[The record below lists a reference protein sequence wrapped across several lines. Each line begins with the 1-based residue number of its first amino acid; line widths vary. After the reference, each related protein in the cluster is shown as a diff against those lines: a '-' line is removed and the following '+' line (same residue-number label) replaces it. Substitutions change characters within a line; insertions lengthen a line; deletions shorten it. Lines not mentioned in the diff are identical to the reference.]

1 MPGPKLV
8 LMGFEKQLFI
18 GAAGSSA
25 ASEVLDVVN
34 LKVSIAHQYGKT
46 GARSDTGGGA
56 SPIETSRVVS
66 RKVSVTFNTLN
77 VPANTNLVTIKAAA
91 SAGTP
96 IAIKVVDVASG
107 AVEVD
112 GDLTVRRGHEI
123 AHEVSN
129 HLKSSALSVQ
139 DVTVHVEPALAARA
153 QAHAGTETVEPGRLP
168 S

>member
-1 MPGPKLV
+1 MAGPKLV

-18 GAAGSSA
+18 GTVGSTA

-46 GARSDTGGGA
+46 VARSDTGGGA

-66 RKVSVTFNTLN
+66 RKVSLTFNTLN

-96 IAIKVVDVASG
+96 IAMKVVDVASG

-112 GDLTVRRGHEI
+112 GDF
-123 AHEVSN
+123 N
-129 HLKSSALSVQ
+129 LSVDKDAPLTSEQ
-139 DVTVHVEPALAARA
+139 DQAFTAEPTRDY
-153 QAHAGTETVEPGRLP
+153 GRVP
-168 S
+168 TF

>member
-1 MPGPKLV
+1 MAGPKLV

-34 LKVSIAHQYGKT
+34 L
-46 GARSDTGGGA
+46 
-56 SPIETSRVVS
+56 
-66 RKVSVTFNTLN
+66 KVSVTFNTLN

-112 GDLTVRRGHEI
+112 GDF
-123 AHEVSN
+123 N
-129 HLKSSALSVQ
+129 LSVDKDAPLTSEQ
-139 DVTVHVEPALAARA
+139 DQAFTAEPTRDY
-153 QAHAGTETVEPGRLP
+153 GRVP
-168 S
+168 TF